1 MSRQTESRAQNRDL
15 VRGDNKPAQVEFV
28 DPGKSGIK
36 KTPHRESSKPTPSCG
51 WCGRERHHRQV
62 CPAKDATCTNAKK
75 RDTFKMFVVAQHR
88 QQRKYV
94 NWKKMKSRK
103 RGMKFY
109 FLEKFKP
116 QGVVGLP
123 NSGLTAETLA
133 LSWIL
138 VLQSQSLVRIPRG

>member
-1 MSRQTESRAQNRDL
+1 MISSVGTTNQLRLNLLTQESQ
-15 VRGDNKPAQVEFV
+15 E
-28 DPGKSGIK
+28 IK
-36 KTPHRESSKPTPSCG
+36 KTPNKESSKPTPNCG
-51 WCGRERHHRQV
+51 V
-62 CPAKDATCTNAKK
+62 AAKDTTAKYAPLKMLPVTNAKT
-75 RDTFKMFVVAQHR
+75 RDTFKMFVAALHR

-103 RGMKFY
+103 RGMRFY

-123 NSGLTAETLA
+123 NSGLMAKILA

-138 VLQSQSLVRIPRG
+138 VLQSQSLVPIPRG